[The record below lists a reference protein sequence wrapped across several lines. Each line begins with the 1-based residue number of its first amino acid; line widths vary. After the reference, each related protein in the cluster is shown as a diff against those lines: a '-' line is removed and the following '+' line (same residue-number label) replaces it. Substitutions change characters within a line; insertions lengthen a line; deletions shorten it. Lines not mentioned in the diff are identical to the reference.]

1 MSFLWRAATLRIP
14 LRLMAMGGAV
24 CVVFSLAQGSSAL
37 AQDTVYIG
45 GSGRPGVEVNLDVL
59 NDLYGAGDSRQLLH
73 PWEKPR
79 YLRRNTRLAPGRGI
93 IHVPAARVPG
103 LMAPA
108 APATPPPAAT
118 PRLAAAPRLTAPP
131 AARLP
136 QSASAPLTPLT
147 PLPGG
152 AASLGAAT
160 MARNQERLAELAAL
174 RSENLITAEDYAA
187 KQAEIMGAGTPAL
200 SPLPSRPVT
209 LTAARDRAVSLPS
222 VRNQKR
228 LTELAAL
235 RDKDLITPGEYAAK
249 REQIIGK
256 IAPAPALPPVSVAPP
271 KPPVSVAPAPAPAP
285 TPAPVQAAKPKS
297 VLPVPIPVPGA
308 VKTPPKKAEPA
319 PKKPAP
325 EKSAPPAAAK
335 APELAPEPAPKPA
348 LETTPPAKKKT
359 RVAALSRR
367 SLPAGAPQLRLDFK
381 GTAAGLTP
389 AQNDRIRELAARL
402 KDGSTRLQV
411 RAYAGA
417 TGEDTGSARRASLK
431 RALAVR
437 SRLIDGG
444 IRSTRIDV
452 RALGMVDDD
461 GPADR
466 VDIFTVAR

>member
-1 MSFLWRAATLRIP
+1 
-14 LRLMAMGGAV
+14 MAMGGAV
-24 CVVFSLAQGSSAL
+24 CVVFSLAQGASAL

-45 GSGRPGVEVNLDVL
+45 GSGEPNIEVNLDVL
-59 NDLYGAGDSRQLLH
+59 NDLYGAGDGRRLLH

-79 YLRRNTRLAPGRGI
+79 YLRRNTRLTPGRDI
-93 IHVPAARVPG
+93 IHVPVARVPG
-103 LMAPA
+103 LVAPA
-108 APATPPPAAT
+108 APSTPPTAAAT
-118 PRLAAAPRLTAPP
+118 PRLAAPP
-131 AARLP
+131 AGRLP
-136 QSASAPLTPLT
+136 QSPSAVSRRAAPAPLTPLT

-152 AASLGAAT
+152 PTAAT

-174 RSENLITAEDYAA
+174 RGENLITAEDYAA
-187 KQAEIMGAGTPAL
+187 KRAEIMGEKTPAL
-200 SPLPSRPVT
+200 SPLPSRPAT
-209 LTAARDRAVSLPS
+209 LTAAPDRAVSLPS
-222 VRNQKR
+222 VRNQER

-235 RDKDLITPGEYAAK
+235 RDKNLITPGEYAAK
-249 REQIIGK
+249 REKIIGK
-256 IAPAPALPPVSVAPP
+256 ITPAPTPPPVSAAPP

-285 TPAPVQAAKPKS
+285 TPAPTPAPVQAAKPKS
-297 VLPVPIPVPGA
+297 VLPAPIPVPGA
-308 VKTPPKKAEPA
+308 VKTPPKKAEPV
-319 PKKPAP
+319 PEKPAP
-325 EKSAPPAAAK
+325 EKPAPPAAAK
-335 APELAPEPAPKPA
+335 APEPAPEPV
-348 LETTPPAKKKT
+348 LETAPPAKKKT

-367 SLPAGAPQLRLDFK
+367 SVPAGAPQLRLDFK
-381 GTAAGLTP
+381 GAAAGLTP

-411 RAYAGA
+411 RAYAGT

-452 RALGMVDDD
+452 RALGMADDD